1 VALRPRRPGGVLPA
15 KGRLQVLVLHFDY
28 VSAASAVA
36 VLRVQRVADRGGDV
50 VFSGVDV
57 LGVDTALPV
66 TLDQLAELERWAPR
80 AAALGLE
87 LRRPTR
93 RPPTLSA
100 HLVGEL
106 AVSRGLGAAWRLAV
120 LEAYWTRG
128 LAIGETGVLLEL
140 AAGVGL
146 EPTRVRARLEDP
158 RQRVDLR
165 RAMTAQRGRGIGDV
179 PVLETGGTFV
189 PADLTDEDLEVL
201 AGL

>member
-1 VALRPRRPGGVLPA
+1 
-15 KGRLQVLVLHFDY
+15 VLVLHFDY
-28 VSAASAVA
+28 VSAASAVG
-36 VLRVQRVADRGGDV
+36 VLRLQRLADRGGDV

-57 LGVDTALPV
+57 LGVDTSLPV

-80 AAALGLE
+80 AASLGLV
-87 LRRPTR
+87 LHRPTY

-106 AVSRGLGAAWRLAV
+106 AVSRGLGAAWRVAV
-120 LEAYWTRG
+120 LEAYWSRD
-128 LAIGETGVLLEL
+128 LAIGETDVLMGL
-140 AAGVGL
+140 ATGVGL
-146 EPTRVRARLEDP
+146 EPAAVRARLEDP

-179 PVLETGGTFV
+179 PVLEVDGTFV
-189 PADLTDEDLEVL
+189 PADLADEDLEVL